1 MRESTTVR
9 GARGVDS
16 VQQRLPAPVDVAR
29 CRRGRAEPVEGPV
42 PATTSAAAAAHDG
55 PLLLVGSDDGSAEEE
70 EEGGGGGN
78 NGSEEKGVQVGEF

>member
-42 PATTSAAAAAHDG
+42 PATTSAAAAHDG

-78 NGSEEKGVQVGEF
+78 NGSEGKGVQVGEF